1 MGSDDGHSD
10 SKRRAVGER
19 RSGTDTRSELEKR
32 LLGERRSGVDR
43 RADEHA
49 ERTAV
54 ARPPDVQL
62 ALFARRL
69 RRALRSEKGRDF
81 FGVARG
87 ENDFAIYPDV
97 LKTVEWIES
106 LAGAGADEASQ
117 PATQGDATLRKT
129 LFRKDF

>member
-10 SKRRAVGER
+10 SEKRAAGER

-43 RADEHA
+43 RADEKV
-49 ERTAV
+49 ERAAV
-54 ARPPDVQL
+54 AQPPDVQL

-87 ENDFAIYPDV
+87 EGDFAIYPDV

-106 LAGAGADEASQ
+106 LAGSGTGEVSQ
-117 PATQGDATLRKT
+117 PSTSGGPTLRKT
-129 LFRKDF
+129 LFRKDL